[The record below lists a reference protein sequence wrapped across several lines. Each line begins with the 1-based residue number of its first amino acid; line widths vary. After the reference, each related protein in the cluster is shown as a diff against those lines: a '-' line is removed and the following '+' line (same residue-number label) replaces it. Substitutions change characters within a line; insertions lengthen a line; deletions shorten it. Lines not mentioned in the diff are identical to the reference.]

1 MADLPAKQSVFTRVR
16 NSILNAGISN
26 NFTRNI
32 IANFA
37 PNMMKN
43 YIANGAIIQT
53 DKAKL
58 FDSLTLEQKE
68 RYFSDFVP
76 IFSAHNSEIS
86 LDEILE
92 KIPSERRLEQ
102 YNKILGIYESQYSTF
117 YHHHILERCLM
128 KLPEERRKLVTD
140 KTFEYLKDDSNVI
153 IEIMRTLSL
162 EEQQKY
168 YKKEFEYFKNDVN
181 KTIGFI
187 RVLNKNLHPDIVDDI
202 FEALGKL
209 DLDYQPDREKMFETV
224 GALDSEARNM
234 KMWHVLNENNVNDA
248 DFAVVLQLLSMNR
261 YSRDGKIKDELY
273 SFIEKNGLQLLTE
286 ERIQEFQKMSRE
298 RGSVYIKA
306 ITYDSMNMEY
316 NRLVN
321 EFLNNRNNA
330 SYIHVLQ
337 TISNLYTNLSLDAET
352 RTHLKQCRQNKYMDL
367 FSLLNDKEKSDLSIY
382 TLDKICEEEPDYI
395 VEQEEQ
401 LDRVSKIVNE
411 TNPKT
416 IELAQHAIS
425 GMSRDYNNN
434 FTNKNYGILKQFD
447 FQTRNTVLI
456 DVLNGDITDSR
467 FGMIIDFINIP
478 EAREEF
484 IRFSVENDMHLTLQE
499 KLDDIPKTL
508 SNNQVKN
515 LANFL
520 SQIECRQF
528 ISKYDNKSDE
538 RFLDIVNK
546 ISGTYDKYSKYGM
559 SKEEI
564 IKGKINNYKALFSK
578 IPPENRNRLFQLAIE
593 SPKNFE
599 FLTDVLSEC
608 SLEELGKIFSKN
620 ISLPKEKIV
629 ELITTKKEIA
639 MKLLFL
645 DGDIDRE
652 KLTSLVTY
660 NQLKKG
666 SAIDLNSVISK
677 LYMNNIGKDKT
688 FLIHDLN
695 SIYNLFTYNNIPE
708 FLKTFR
714 LFQLGNFYNAD
725 NKSIQSFEGKTTE
738 ERDTLILEDL
748 FKISLDSNSE
758 SLREFAEVITEGKRL
773 TTLLQSNPE
782 KKIETLSVEERAL
795 LEQYRDT
802 LFDLHNITTEV
813 RDTGRQRIEKTDN
826 VIGDLR
832 TLISVY
838 SDNKDHNVDSKN
850 IVFNPNKIM
859 DELFK
864 GFVTTTIRPRA
875 MLEYMDKV
883 KENADARHLQIED
896 QLKSGKMHLQ
906 EGDFIKGIQNF
917 DDYIPSMLR
926 DGIKGGEFNQEHSHS
941 DATPLDA
948 DFGYISSKNIT
959 GEETYDYNIIL
970 TTVSGNY
977 GQNYVVLKQYTE
989 KLGDRQEDLFD
1000 QGHFSGSTDFYALGN
1015 ETSAESR
1022 YIRTGIPITD
1032 VDYIVSKD
1040 WNPKN
1045 GYEMAMAGMYIPVID
1060 SKGEVVFSSEDYKKI
1075 REEMRGLSRYHAE
1088 DIIVSDKAR
1097 NMEALYETYRKVS
1110 TKSAEE
1116 TEKEIESVK
1125 ALVEGKEDETTSKK
1139 KKATTDFI
1147 KGYFESKGIRV
1158 VDDLSQNL
1166 STNSVELI
1174 DTGSTGRGT
1183 NVPGDGDFDFM
1194 LRHNLPDDVLEEL
1207 TQKVGE
1213 ITPKED
1219 FAIVSDGFRSKG
1231 AVLPS
1236 GEVVDIDV
1244 TTAKKDLAL
1253 SYSSDMCVRD
1263 RLDNIRTHTPADYNY
1278 VQANIIMAK
1287 KILKAEG
1294 VYKKAG
1300 STGATKYGGFG
1311 GIGVENWV
1319 LQNGGSFE
1327 QALDTF
1333 MDTANQVVDY
1343 NDFKRKYPIFDFGFN
1358 HREGK
1363 TRHDR
1368 FSAFL
1373 GVDGQYPIGFN
1384 YVKEIFPTLQQTM
1397 TLENEKQSERENG
1410 IEPESP
1416 LMQSISAKGFA
1427 EAGKNKSGLR
1437 NKFNFSQ
1444 VRGLVAKYMSMQSV
1458 QQETRNTNNSLE
1470 EKDD

>member
-37 PNMMKN
+37 PNIFGSNLIDFVSASDNANLDKTMELISSMNSQTIQAN
-43 YIANGAIIQT
+43 YNVISRKFFSISSQFNTEAVINRMLDTLNQETRQTLSEEMLKDNNIIFGYGKVTDEICEKIVSGIDFQT
-53 DKAKL
+53 KTSEEIDQMIESVKPSRKISYNL
-58 FDSLTLEQKE
+58 FSQLTLSQKKDFFSTFSEQ
-68 RYFSDFVP
+68 FLTLP
-76 IFSAHNSEIS
+76 
-86 LDEILE
+86 LG
-92 KIPSERRLEQ
+92 SERRLKDMLEQFDEPDRLEQ
-102 YNKILGIYESQYSTF
+102 YNKILKSCASYKSKSDEEFGNRITNLINCFQTLSVEEKNIVFDETIDLLHFKSTGKSKISDIVQIMDFVESKEQIQQCEDMLNYTYLELINGDIDNQDIYDFFEVFSSEERQKKFVDFLKEKNLQLATSERIIALKERGYDIERLTLSSIEVEKNGIINRYLNNRDNNNFVIALNEIKKLYSDIDLSEKSFKESQNLKLKGIVNLFSTLSSKESHLLDIPEVLETF
-117 YHHHILERCLM
+117 VDVLDKFSIKELEKIFSGNLILEPRQIEKLM
-128 KLPEERRKLVTD
+128 QQKSGITIKALYFDGDVDRDKLVD
-140 KTFEYLKDDSNVI
+140 IVLHKQLQSSNVI
-153 IEIMRTLSL
+153 NINSL
-162 EEQQKY
+162 ISRLYAKDIKIG
-168 YKKEFEYFKNDVN
+168 KKEFN
-181 KTIGFI
+181 
-187 RVLNKNLHPDIVDDI
+187 
-202 FEALGKL
+202 
-209 DLDYQPDREKMFETV
+209 
-224 GALDSEARNM
+224 
-234 KMWHVLNENNVNDA
+234 
-248 DFAVVLQLLSMNR
+248 
-261 YSRDGKIKDELY
+261 
-273 SFIEKNGLQLLTE
+273 
-286 ERIQEFQKMSRE
+286 
-298 RGSVYIKA
+298 
-306 ITYDSMNMEY
+306 
-316 NRLVN
+316 
-321 EFLNNRNNA
+321 
-330 SYIHVLQ
+330 
-337 TISNLYTNLSLDAET
+337 
-352 RTHLKQCRQNKYMDL
+352 
-367 FSLLNDKEKSDLSIY
+367 
-382 TLDKICEEEPDYI
+382 
-395 VEQEEQ
+395 
-401 LDRVSKIVNE
+401 
-411 TNPKT
+411 
-416 IELAQHAIS
+416 
-425 GMSRDYNNN
+425 
-434 FTNKNYGILKQFD
+434 
-447 FQTRNTVLI
+447 
-456 DVLNGDITDSR
+456 
-467 FGMIIDFINIP
+467 
-478 EAREEF
+478 
-484 IRFSVENDMHLTLQE
+484 
-499 KLDDIPKTL
+499 
-508 SNNQVKN
+508 
-515 LANFL
+515 
-520 SQIECRQF
+520 
-528 ISKYDNKSDE
+528 
-538 RFLDIVNK
+538 
-546 ISGTYDKYSKYGM
+546 
-559 SKEEI
+559 
-564 IKGKINNYKALFSK
+564 
-578 IPPENRNRLFQLAIE
+578 
-593 SPKNFE
+593 
-599 FLTDVLSEC
+599 
-608 SLEELGKIFSKN
+608 
-620 ISLPKEKIV
+620 
-629 ELITTKKEIA
+629 
-639 MKLLFL
+639 
-645 DGDIDRE
+645 
-652 KLTSLVTY
+652 
-660 NQLKKG
+660 
-666 SAIDLNSVISK
+666 
-677 LYMNNIGKDKT
+677 
-688 FLIHDLN
+688 HDLN
-695 SIYNLFTYNNIPE
+695 DVYNLFTYNNVPE

-714 LFQLGNFYNAD
+714 IFQLGEFHDIGNGN
-725 NKSIQSFEGKTTE
+725 IQSFEGKNIT
-738 ERDTLILEDL
+738 ERDTIILEDL
-748 FKISLDSNSE
+748 FKISLASNSE
-758 SLREFAEVITEGKRL
+758 SLREFAEVITEGKQL
-773 TTLLQSNPE
+773 TTLLQVNPE
-782 KKIETLSVEERAL
+782 EKIKTLSVEERAL

-802 LFDLHNITTEV
+802 LFDLHNITAEV
-813 RDTGRQRIEKTDN
+813 RDTGRTRIEKTDD
-826 VIGDLR
+826 VINDLR

-838 SDNKDHNVDSKN
+838 SDNKEHNSSSKN

-883 KENADARHLQIED
+883 KENADARHLQIEE

-906 EGDFIKGIQNF
+906 EGDFIKEIQNF

-926 DGIKGGEFNQEHSHS
+926 DGIKGGEFNQEYSHS

-948 DFGYISSKNIT
+948 DFGYISALN
-959 GEETYDYNIIL
+959 L
-970 TTVSGNY
+970 TTQGISDYEVIQTTISAEY
-977 GQNYVVLKQYTE
+977 GSNYVVLKQYAERLENKQSTNFE
-989 KLGDRQEDLFD
+989 NQATFN
-1000 QGHFSGSTDFYALGN
+1000 GSTDFYALEGATAN
-1015 ETSAESR
+1015 ESR

-1032 VDYIVSKD
+1032 VDYIVSAD

-1088 DIIVSDKAR
+1088 DIVVSEKAK

-1116 TEKEIESVK
+1116 TEKEIEAVK

-1194 LRHNLPDDVLEEL
+1194 LRHNLPDDVIKGL
-1207 TQKVGE
+1207 TEKVE
-1213 ITPKED
+1213 SITPQSLTN
-1219 FAIVSDGFRSKG
+1219 VSDGFRSKG
-1231 AVLPS
+1231 AVLPN

-1244 TTAKKDLAL
+1244 TAAKKDLAL

-1263 RLDNIRTHTPADYNY
+1263 RLDNIRTHSPADYNY

-1327 QALDTF
+1327 QAIDTF

-1363 TRHDR
+1363 IRHDR

-1373 GVDGQYPIGFN
+1373 GVEGEGENAIPIGFN

-1427 EAGKNKSGLR
+1427 EAGKNKSDLR
-1437 NKFNFSQ
+1437 NKFSFSQ
-1444 VRGLVAKYMSMQSV
+1444 IRGLVAKYMSMQSV

>member
-1 MADLPAKQSVFTRVR
+1 MAELPAKQSVFTRVR

-37 PNMMKN
+37 PNIFGSNLIDFVSASDNANLDKTMELISSMNSQTIQAN
-43 YIANGAIIQT
+43 YNVISRKFFSISSQFNTEAVINRMLDTLNQETRQTLSEEMLKDNNIIFGYGKVTDEICEKIVSGIDFQT
-53 DKAKL
+53 KTSEEIDQMIESVKPSRKISYNL
-58 FDSLTLEQKE
+58 FSQLTLSQKKDFFSTFSEQ
-68 RYFSDFVP
+68 FLTLP
-76 IFSAHNSEIS
+76 
-86 LDEILE
+86 LG
-92 KIPSERRLEQ
+92 SERRLKDMLEQFDEPDRLEQ
-102 YNKILGIYESQYSTF
+102 YNKILKSCASYKSKSDEEFGNRITNLINCFQTLSVEEKNIVFDETIDLLHFKSTGKSKISDIVQIMDFVESKEQIQQCEDMLNYTYLELINGDIDNQDIYDFFEVFSSEERQKKFVDFLKEKNLQLATSERIIALKERGYDIERLTLSSIEVEKNGIINRYLNNRDNNNFVIALNEIKKLYSDIDLSEKSFKESQNLKLKGIVNLFSTLSSKESHLLDIPEVLETF
-117 YHHHILERCLM
+117 VDVLDKFSIKELEKIFSGNLILEPKQIEKLM
-128 KLPEERRKLVTD
+128 QQKSGITIKALYFDGDVDRDKLVD
-140 KTFEYLKDDSNVI
+140 IVLHKQLQSSNVI
-153 IEIMRTLSL
+153 NINSL
-162 EEQQKY
+162 ISRLYAKDIKIG
-168 YKKEFEYFKNDVN
+168 KKEFN
-181 KTIGFI
+181 
-187 RVLNKNLHPDIVDDI
+187 
-202 FEALGKL
+202 
-209 DLDYQPDREKMFETV
+209 
-224 GALDSEARNM
+224 
-234 KMWHVLNENNVNDA
+234 
-248 DFAVVLQLLSMNR
+248 
-261 YSRDGKIKDELY
+261 
-273 SFIEKNGLQLLTE
+273 
-286 ERIQEFQKMSRE
+286 
-298 RGSVYIKA
+298 
-306 ITYDSMNMEY
+306 
-316 NRLVN
+316 
-321 EFLNNRNNA
+321 
-330 SYIHVLQ
+330 
-337 TISNLYTNLSLDAET
+337 
-352 RTHLKQCRQNKYMDL
+352 
-367 FSLLNDKEKSDLSIY
+367 
-382 TLDKICEEEPDYI
+382 
-395 VEQEEQ
+395 
-401 LDRVSKIVNE
+401 
-411 TNPKT
+411 
-416 IELAQHAIS
+416 
-425 GMSRDYNNN
+425 
-434 FTNKNYGILKQFD
+434 
-447 FQTRNTVLI
+447 
-456 DVLNGDITDSR
+456 
-467 FGMIIDFINIP
+467 
-478 EAREEF
+478 
-484 IRFSVENDMHLTLQE
+484 
-499 KLDDIPKTL
+499 
-508 SNNQVKN
+508 
-515 LANFL
+515 
-520 SQIECRQF
+520 
-528 ISKYDNKSDE
+528 
-538 RFLDIVNK
+538 
-546 ISGTYDKYSKYGM
+546 
-559 SKEEI
+559 
-564 IKGKINNYKALFSK
+564 
-578 IPPENRNRLFQLAIE
+578 
-593 SPKNFE
+593 
-599 FLTDVLSEC
+599 
-608 SLEELGKIFSKN
+608 
-620 ISLPKEKIV
+620 
-629 ELITTKKEIA
+629 
-639 MKLLFL
+639 
-645 DGDIDRE
+645 
-652 KLTSLVTY
+652 
-660 NQLKKG
+660 
-666 SAIDLNSVISK
+666 
-677 LYMNNIGKDKT
+677 
-688 FLIHDLN
+688 HDLN
-695 SIYNLFTYNNIPE
+695 DVYNLFTYNNVPE

-714 LFQLGNFYNAD
+714 IFQLGEFHDIGNGN
-725 NKSIQSFEGKTTE
+725 IQSFEGKNIT
-738 ERDTLILEDL
+738 ERDTIILEDL
-748 FKISLDSNSE
+748 FKISLASNSE
-758 SLREFAEVITEGKRL
+758 SLREFAEVITEGKQL
-773 TTLLQSNPE
+773 TTLLQVNPE
-782 KKIETLSVEERAL
+782 EKIKTLSVEERAL

-802 LFDLHNITTEV
+802 LFDLHNITAEV
-813 RDTGRQRIEKTDN
+813 RDTGRTRIEKNDD
-826 VIGDLR
+826 VINDLR

-838 SDNKDHNVDSKN
+838 SDNKEHNSSSKN

-883 KENADARHLQIED
+883 KENADARHLQIEE

-926 DGIKGGEFNQEHSHS
+926 DGIKGGEFNQEYSHS

-948 DFGYISSKNIT
+948 DFGYISALN
-959 GEETYDYNIIL
+959 L
-970 TTVSGNY
+970 TTQGISDYEVIQTTISAEY
-977 GQNYVVLKQYTE
+977 GSNYVVLKQYAERLENKQSTNFE
-989 KLGDRQEDLFD
+989 NQATFN
-1000 QGHFSGSTDFYALGN
+1000 GSTDFYALGN
-1015 ETSAESR
+1015 ETSDESR

-1032 VDYIVSKD
+1032 VDYIVSVD

-1088 DIIVSDKAR
+1088 DIVVSDKAR

-1116 TEKEIESVK
+1116 TEKEIEAVK

-1236 GEVVDIDV
+1236 GEVVDIDI
-1244 TTAKKDLAL
+1244 TTAKKSLAL

-1263 RLDNIRTHTPADYNY
+1263 RLDNIRTHNPADYNY

-1373 GVDGQYPIGFN
+1373 GVQGENAIPIGFN

-1427 EAGKNKSGLR
+1427 EAGKNKSDLR
-1437 NKFNFSQ
+1437 NKFSFSQ
-1444 VRGLVAKYMSMQSV
+1444 IRGLVAKYMSMQSV

>member
-1 MADLPAKQSVFTRVR
+1 MIDFVSASDNANLDKTMELISSMNSQTIQANYNVISRKFFSISSQFNTEAVINRMLDTLNQETRQTLSEEMLKD
-16 NSILNAGISN
+16 N
-26 NFTRNI
+26 NI
-32 IANFA
+32 IFGYG
-37 PNMMKN
+37 KVTDE
-43 YIANGAIIQT
+43 ICEKIVSGIDFQT
-53 DKAKL
+53 KTSEEIDQMIESVKPSRKISYNL
-58 FDSLTLEQKE
+58 FSQLTLSQKKDFFSTFSEQ
-68 RYFSDFVP
+68 FLTLP
-76 IFSAHNSEIS
+76 
-86 LDEILE
+86 LG
-92 KIPSERRLEQ
+92 SERRLKDMLEQFDEPDRLEQ
-102 YNKILGIYESQYSTF
+102 YNKILKSCASYKSKSDEEFGNRITNLINCFQTLSVEEKNIVFDETIDLLHFKSTGKSKISDIVQIMDLVESKEQIQQCEDMLNYTYLELINGDIDNQDIYDFFEVFSSEERQKKFVDFLKEKNLQLATSERIIALKERGYDIERLTLSSIEVEKNGIINRYLNNRDNNNFVIALNEIKKLYSDIDLSEKSFKESQNLKLKGIVNLFSTLSSKESHLLDIPEVLETF
-117 YHHHILERCLM
+117 VDVLDKFSIKELEKIFSGNLILEPRQIEKLM
-128 KLPEERRKLVTD
+128 QQKSGITIKALYFDGDVDRDKLVD
-140 KTFEYLKDDSNVI
+140 IVLHKQLQSSNVI
-153 IEIMRTLSL
+153 NINSL
-162 EEQQKY
+162 ISRLYAKDIKIG
-168 YKKEFEYFKNDVN
+168 KKEFN
-181 KTIGFI
+181 
-187 RVLNKNLHPDIVDDI
+187 
-202 FEALGKL
+202 
-209 DLDYQPDREKMFETV
+209 
-224 GALDSEARNM
+224 
-234 KMWHVLNENNVNDA
+234 
-248 DFAVVLQLLSMNR
+248 
-261 YSRDGKIKDELY
+261 
-273 SFIEKNGLQLLTE
+273 
-286 ERIQEFQKMSRE
+286 
-298 RGSVYIKA
+298 
-306 ITYDSMNMEY
+306 
-316 NRLVN
+316 
-321 EFLNNRNNA
+321 
-330 SYIHVLQ
+330 
-337 TISNLYTNLSLDAET
+337 
-352 RTHLKQCRQNKYMDL
+352 
-367 FSLLNDKEKSDLSIY
+367 
-382 TLDKICEEEPDYI
+382 
-395 VEQEEQ
+395 
-401 LDRVSKIVNE
+401 
-411 TNPKT
+411 
-416 IELAQHAIS
+416 
-425 GMSRDYNNN
+425 
-434 FTNKNYGILKQFD
+434 
-447 FQTRNTVLI
+447 
-456 DVLNGDITDSR
+456 
-467 FGMIIDFINIP
+467 
-478 EAREEF
+478 
-484 IRFSVENDMHLTLQE
+484 
-499 KLDDIPKTL
+499 
-508 SNNQVKN
+508 
-515 LANFL
+515 
-520 SQIECRQF
+520 
-528 ISKYDNKSDE
+528 
-538 RFLDIVNK
+538 
-546 ISGTYDKYSKYGM
+546 
-559 SKEEI
+559 
-564 IKGKINNYKALFSK
+564 
-578 IPPENRNRLFQLAIE
+578 
-593 SPKNFE
+593 
-599 FLTDVLSEC
+599 
-608 SLEELGKIFSKN
+608 
-620 ISLPKEKIV
+620 
-629 ELITTKKEIA
+629 
-639 MKLLFL
+639 
-645 DGDIDRE
+645 
-652 KLTSLVTY
+652 
-660 NQLKKG
+660 
-666 SAIDLNSVISK
+666 
-677 LYMNNIGKDKT
+677 
-688 FLIHDLN
+688 HDLN
-695 SIYNLFTYNNIPE
+695 DVYNLFTYNNVPE

-714 LFQLGNFYNAD
+714 IFQLGEFHDIGNGN
-725 NKSIQSFEGKTTE
+725 IQSFEGKNIT
-738 ERDTLILEDL
+738 ERDTIILEDL
-748 FKISLDSNSE
+748 FKISLASNSE
-758 SLREFAEVITEGKRL
+758 SLREFAEVITEGKQL
-773 TTLLQSNPE
+773 TTLLQVNPE
-782 KKIETLSVEERAL
+782 EKIKTLSVEERAL

-802 LFDLHNITTEV
+802 LFDLHNITAEV
-813 RDTGRQRIEKTDN
+813 RDTGRTRIEKTDD
-826 VIGDLR
+826 VINDLR

-838 SDNKDHNVDSKN
+838 SDNKEHNSSSKN

-859 DELFK
+859 DELFN

-883 KENADARHLQIED
+883 KENADARHLQIEE

-926 DGIKGGEFNQEHSHS
+926 DGIKGGEFNQEYSHS

-948 DFGYISSKNIT
+948 DFGYISALN
-959 GEETYDYNIIL
+959 L
-970 TTVSGNY
+970 TTQGISDYEVIQTTISAEY
-977 GQNYVVLKQYTE
+977 GSNYVVLKQYVERLENKQSTNFE
-989 KLGDRQEDLFD
+989 NQATFN
-1000 QGHFSGSTDFYALGN
+1000 GSTDFYALEGATAN
-1015 ETSAESR
+1015 ESR

-1032 VDYIVSKD
+1032 VDYIVSQD

-1088 DIIVSDKAR
+1088 DIVVSDKAR

-1116 TEKEIESVK
+1116 TEKEIEAVK

-1166 STNSVELI
+1166 SANSVELI

-1194 LRHNLPDDVLEEL
+1194 LRHNLSDDVLEEL

-1263 RLDNIRTHTPADYNY
+1263 RLDNIRTHNPADYNY

-1444 VRGLVAKYMSMQSV
+1444 VRGLVAKYMSMQSI

>member
-37 PNMMKN
+37 PNIFGSNLIDFVSTSDNTNLDKTMELISSMNSQTIQAN
-43 YIANGAIIQT
+43 YKAISRKFFSISSQFDTETVINRILDTVNQETRQT
-53 DKAKL
+53 LSEEMLKDDNIIFDYGKVADGTYEKIISGIDFQNKTREEIGQMIEIVKTNRKISYNL
-58 FDSLTLEQKE
+58 FSQLTLSQKKDFFSTFSEQ
-68 RYFSDFVP
+68 FLTLP
-76 IFSAHNSEIS
+76 
-86 LDEILE
+86 LG
-92 KIPSERRLEQ
+92 SERILKDMLEQFDEPDRLEQ
-102 YNKILGIYESQYSTF
+102 YNKILKSCANYENKNDDKFDDIIKNLVNCFQTLDPKDRSNTLDRTISLLRLESKGKFKNGNIISVMNCIKPEEQKKYCKDFLHEMDLINGGYYQYFLTLDKSTHADIAKDIINIISQKQMIDSSDYGIVDSLERNARCSTF
-117 YHHHILERCLM
+117 LEIINGDINDTTIDFVLMAFYSKERQKDFASYIKQNNLQIVSPKRMKELEENEYPIEDFILIA
-128 KLPEERRKLVTD
+128 TD
-140 KTFEYLKDDSNVI
+140 TECNRFINEYLNNKSTNKYIATLYSIKGLYADIDASNNKCQKIKMDNIANLFSTLTIEEKKRLLDITLTVAFEDIKKDSIKEYGSVKIFEGLSKDERTQMFSGFYEYVKEKPDTAIKLYNMLPNEGKIKVFESYSSLDTPESLNFLI
-153 IEIMRTLSL
+153 TVLQKHSIKELNQVFQNRVTLSQ
-162 EEQQKY
+162 EKIEKMMQQQSGIAVKTLLFDADTDRDKLTDLAAY
-168 YKKEFEYFKNDVN
+168 SQLQDNKVIDIDSVVQELYINAGKDKKEFNTILNDV
-181 KTIGFI
+181 
-187 RVLNKNLHPDIVDDI
+187 
-202 FEALGKL
+202 
-209 DLDYQPDREKMFETV
+209 
-224 GALDSEARNM
+224 
-234 KMWHVLNENNVNDA
+234 
-248 DFAVVLQLLSMNR
+248 
-261 YSRDGKIKDELY
+261 
-273 SFIEKNGLQLLTE
+273 
-286 ERIQEFQKMSRE
+286 
-298 RGSVYIKA
+298 
-306 ITYDSMNMEY
+306 
-316 NRLVN
+316 
-321 EFLNNRNNA
+321 
-330 SYIHVLQ
+330 
-337 TISNLYTNLSLDAET
+337 
-352 RTHLKQCRQNKYMDL
+352 
-367 FSLLNDKEKSDLSIY
+367 
-382 TLDKICEEEPDYI
+382 
-395 VEQEEQ
+395 
-401 LDRVSKIVNE
+401 
-411 TNPKT
+411 
-416 IELAQHAIS
+416 
-425 GMSRDYNNN
+425 
-434 FTNKNYGILKQFD
+434 
-447 FQTRNTVLI
+447 
-456 DVLNGDITDSR
+456 
-467 FGMIIDFINIP
+467 
-478 EAREEF
+478 
-484 IRFSVENDMHLTLQE
+484 
-499 KLDDIPKTL
+499 
-508 SNNQVKN
+508 
-515 LANFL
+515 
-520 SQIECRQF
+520 
-528 ISKYDNKSDE
+528 
-538 RFLDIVNK
+538 
-546 ISGTYDKYSKYGM
+546 
-559 SKEEI
+559 
-564 IKGKINNYKALFSK
+564 
-578 IPPENRNRLFQLAIE
+578 
-593 SPKNFE
+593 
-599 FLTDVLSEC
+599 
-608 SLEELGKIFSKN
+608 
-620 ISLPKEKIV
+620 
-629 ELITTKKEIA
+629 
-639 MKLLFL
+639 
-645 DGDIDRE
+645 
-652 KLTSLVTY
+652 
-660 NQLKKG
+660 
-666 SAIDLNSVISK
+666 
-677 LYMNNIGKDKT
+677 
-688 FLIHDLN
+688 
-695 SIYNLFTYNNIPE
+695 YNLFTYNNVPE

-714 LFQLGNFYNAD
+714 IFQLGNFHNESN
-725 NKSIQSFEGKTTE
+725 NKLQSFQEKTTQ
-738 ERDTLILEDL
+738 ERDILILEDL
-748 FKISLDSNSE
+748 FKISLDSNSA
-758 SLREFAEVITEGKRL
+758 SLREFAEIIMEGKRL

-782 KKIETLSVEERAL
+782 EKTETLSIEERAL
-795 LEQYRDT
+795 LMQYRDT
-802 LFDLHNITTEV
+802 LYDLHNITREA
-813 RDTGRQRIEKTDN
+813 RNTGKPKIEKTDN

-875 MLEYMDKV
+875 MLEYMDRV
-883 KENADARHLQIED
+883 KENADARHLKIEE
-896 QLKSGKMHLQ
+896 QLRSGTMHLQ
-906 EGDFIKGIQNF
+906 EGDFIKGILNF

-926 DGIKGGEFNQEHSHS
+926 DGIKGGEFNQEYSHS

-948 DFGYISSKNIT
+948 DFGYISALN
-959 GEETYDYNIIL
+959 L
-970 TTVSGNY
+970 TTQGISDYEAIQTTISAGY
-977 GQNYVVLKQYTE
+977 GPNYVVLKQYAE
-989 KLGDRQEDLFD
+989 RLADRQSTNFENQATFN
-1000 QGHFSGSTDFYALGN
+1000 GSTDFYALEGATAN
-1015 ETSAESR
+1015 ESR

-1116 TEKEIESVK
+1116 TEKEIEAVK
-1125 ALVEGKEDETTSKK
+1125 ALVEGKKDETTSKK

-1194 LRHNLPDDVLEEL
+1194 LRHNLPDDVIKGL
-1207 TQKVGE
+1207 TEKVE
-1213 ITPKED
+1213 SITPQSLTN
-1219 FAIVSDGFRSKG
+1219 VSDGFRSKG

-1236 GEVVDIDV
+1236 GEVVDIDI
-1244 TTAKKDLAL
+1244 TTAKKSLAL

-1263 RLDNIRTHTPADYNY
+1263 RLDNIRTHNPADYNY

-1300 STGATKYGGFG
+1300 SDGATKYGGFG

-1363 TRHDR
+1363 IRHDR

-1373 GVDGQYPIGFN
+1373 GVEGEGENAIPIGFN

-1397 TLENEKQSERENG
+1397 TLENEKQTERENG

-1444 VRGLVAKYMSMQSV
+1444 VRGLVAKYMSMQSI